1 MAINTDTVL
10 VSHDEIEKMLD
21 RMSEELNRDY
31 NGQPL
36 VVVGILTGAFIF
48 TADLVRRLEMPV
60 IVDFMQVS
68 SYVGE
73 CSTGELKV
81 KKDLSYDIKDM
92 NVLIVED
99 IIDSG
104 YSMKF
109 LTEHLKMNGA
119 KQIFVCA
126 LIDKAVARE
135 VPVPIDFVGYTMKEN
150 QFVAGFGL
158 DYNELERNIP
168 FVYEVDENDLK
179 RMDEVLKKDQEK

>member
-1 MAINTDTVL
+1 MAINTDRVL
-10 VSHDEIEKMLD
+10 VSHEEIEKMLD
-21 RMSEELNRDY
+21 RLSEELNRDY

-73 CSTGELKV
+73 CSTGELKI

-99 IIDSG
+99 IIDTG
-104 YSMKF
+104 RT
-109 LTEHLKMNGA
+109 LALLKKLLLKREPKSLKICTAFDKPSRRVNDLVPDYNG
-119 KQIFVCA
+119 IT
-126 LIDKAVARE
+126 
-135 VPVPIDFVGYTMKEN
+135 VPDEFIVGY
-150 QFVAGFGL
+150 GL
-158 DYNELERNIP
+158 DLDGKYRDFDDVRIVRKE
-168 FVYEVDENDLK
+168 
-179 RMDEVLKKDQEK
+179 